1 MSYPRFHPILSRYS
15 MVELAEIGL
24 ILQTI
29 SVMSAATAAVIGVRS
44 YINSNKR
51 AEDAKKKEQETR
63 DRELETRQ
71 SQLFMQIY
79 MRYLEPDLFSDNLIK
94 LFKRGWK
101 NAEDYDQ
108 KYDGNPDGA
117 NLDIVMAF
125 WEGVAVLIN
134 RGMIDIGLVYE
145 LMPTNVTAL
154 WGRYGSLIKEK
165 RSSGAPP
172 KLYSLVEDLSI
183 KLAEY
188 ARFRGDLVVTDYSAR
203 VLKPSENS
211 MV

>member
-1 MSYPRFHPILSRYS
+1 
-15 MVELAEIGL
+15 MVDVQTIGL
-24 ILQTI
+24 ALQTV
-29 SVMSAATAAVIGVRS
+29 SVMSVATAAVVGVRS

-51 AEDAKKKEQETR
+51 AEEAKKKEQETR

-94 LFKRGWK
+94 LFKRSWK
-101 NAEDYDQ
+101 NAEDYDK

-117 NLDIVMAF
+117 NLDMVMAF

-134 RGMIDIGLVYE
+134 RGMMDIGLVYE

-154 WGRYGSLIKEK
+154 WGRYGPLIREK
-165 RSSGAPP
+165 RVSGAPP
-172 KLYSLVEDLSI
+172 RLYSLVEDLSG

-188 ARFRGDLVVTDYSAR
+188 ARLRGDQVVTDYSAR
-203 VLKPSENS
+203 SLRPSGDS

>member
-1 MSYPRFHPILSRYS
+1 
-15 MVELAEIGL
+15 MVELAEIGI

-29 SVMSAATAAVIGVRS
+29 GVLSAATAAVIGVRS
-44 YINSNKR
+44 YINSNKH
-51 AEDAKKKEQETR
+51 AEEAKKKEQETR

-79 MRYLEPDLFSDNLIK
+79 MRYLEPDLFSDNLFK

-101 NAEDYDQ
+101 DTEDYAK
-108 KYDGNPDGA
+108 KYNENPDGA
-117 NLDIVMAF
+117 NLGTVMAF

-134 RGMIDIGLVYE
+134 RGMIDISLIYE

-154 WGRYGSLIKEK
+154 WGRYGGLIKEW
-165 RSSGAPP
+165 RVTGAPP
-172 KLYSLVEDLSI
+172 KLYSLVEDLSN
-183 KLAEY
+183 KLTEY
-188 ARFRGDLVVTDYSAR
+188 ARLRGDQIVSDYSNPSLR
-203 VLKPSENS
+203 PSEGS